1 MREVIGLIGKSLA
14 SGVVLR
20 EMLHLM
26 SELIGLNR
34 GRIVLTDPHDGKPN
48 SEEGTSRICFAYGLT
63 QAEVARWC
71 RPPNWS
77 GFCRAKPVARLL
89 HCPPRPW

>member
-34 GRIVLTDPHDGKPN
+34 GRIVLTDPHDN
-48 SEEGTSRICFAYGLT
+48 AQSSEVGTSRICFAYGLT
-63 QAEVARWC
+63 QAEMTRGVHQRRRHHWPSAGHRPTGVGAR
-71 RPPNWS
+71 
-77 GFCRAKPVARLL
+77 
-89 HCPPRPW
+89 H